1 MAIDTT
7 TKGNTMNTKR
17 NDINFRKLIKSMK
30 IRVELAE
37 TATSETE
44 REMHLI
50 KVQEISDMIKILN
63 DRI

>member
-1 MAIDTT
+1 
-7 TKGNTMNTKR
+7 MNTKR